1 MSLGQLSSS
10 ATVTAVKRRVYLLG
24 LPFAVACSVLLFWLE
39 AGQGALHL
47 VDYIGLPL
55 LSGLKLTLWVF
66 FWQRRGKFFVLE
78 LLLFG
83 GVSLLLLSSLAYT
96 VFELSVG
103 SIGNL
108 ASIGYWTS
116 VLYTLAFLIFGVHYG
131 LKLSLAVYLVAL
143 GVWLVGMLGGVPN
156 PSERSLLFQLFLTN
170 GLLLLLLYSFGVL
183 IEQQARQA
191 AAHKQEANTDL
202 LTGLPN
208 RRFLQA
214 QLGGEFERAVRYQR
228 TFSVVM
234 LDIDGFKGLND
245 AFGHPVG
252 DRVLQEVADLL
263 RSQARTLDTVGR
275 WGGEEFLLLLPEL
288 PLARACEV
296 AERFRILIGEH
307 SFIHGGPVTASLG
320 VAELSEQ
327 ETLDALLARVDR
339 SLYDAKAGGRNRVMP
354 GNLNQTL
361 Y

>member
-10 ATVTAVKRRVYLLG
+10 ATVTAVKRRVYLIG

-47 VDYIGLPL
+47 ADYIGLPL
-55 LSGLKLTLWVF
+55 LTSLKLTLWVF
-66 FWQRRGKFFVLE
+66 FWQRRGKFYVLE
-78 LLLFG
+78 LLLFS

-96 VFELSVG
+96 IFELSVG

-116 VLYTLAFLIFGVHYG
+116 VLYTLAFLIFGVRYG
-131 LKLSLAVYLVAL
+131 LKLSLAVYLLAL
-143 GVWLVGMLGGVPN
+143 SVWLGGVAGGVN
-156 PSERSLLFQLFLTN
+156 PSEQSLLFQLFVAN

-183 IEQQARQA
+183 IEEQARQA

-214 QLGGEFERAVRYQR
+214 QLEGEFERAARYQR

-245 AFGHPVG
+245 SFGHPVG
-252 DRVLQEVADLL
+252 DRILQEVAELL
-263 RSQARTLDTVGR
+263 RTQARTLDTVGR

-296 AERFRILIGEH
+296 AERFRVLIGEH
-307 SFIHGGPVTASLG
+307 SFAHGGPVTASLG

-327 ETLDALLARVDR
+327 ETLSELLTRVDR
-339 SLYDAKAGGRNRVMP
+339 TLYDAKAGGRNRVMP
-354 GNLNQTL
+354 GNLDQAL

>member
-1 MSLGQLSSS
+1 M
-10 ATVTAVKRRVYLLG
+10 
-24 LPFAVACSVLLFWLE
+24 
-39 AGQGALHL
+39 
-47 VDYIGLPL
+47 
-55 LSGLKLTLWVF
+55 
-66 FWQRRGKFFVLE
+66 LE

-96 VFELSVG
+96 VFELSAG

-116 VLYTLAFLIFGVHYG
+116 VLYTLAFLIFGVRLRTQALAGG
-131 LKLSLAVYLVAL
+131 LSAGAQRLARRGRRGASI
-143 GVWLVGMLGGVPN
+143 
-156 PSERSLLFQLFLTN
+156 PSEQSLLFQLFVAN
-170 GLLLLLLYSFGVL
+170 GLLLLLLYTFGVL
-183 IEQQARQA
+183 VEEQARQA
-191 AAHKQEANTDL
+191 AAHKQEANTDP

-214 QLGGEFERAVRYQR
+214 QLEGEFERAVRYQR

-252 DRVLQEVADLL
+252 DRILQEVADLL

-288 PLARACEV
+288 PLARAC
-296 AERFRILIGEH
+296 
-307 SFIHGGPVTASLG
+307 
-320 VAELSEQ
+320 
-327 ETLDALLARVDR
+327 
-339 SLYDAKAGGRNRVMP
+339 
-354 GNLNQTL
+354 
-361 Y
+361 